1 MKVLLMLVACC
12 ANVAMGQVI
21 TVIQEAPVARGVAG
35 PRPVSGSLA
44 VLDVAAGS
52 ALFATAP
59 QEQLGRDLREYGL
72 HLSIP
77 TPTGELEECVL
88 AESSVMAP
96 ELQGKYPQIRSFIV
110 QSTEHPEISG
120 RFEISQRGL
129 TAMLRTSRGAWFI
142 DPWQSMDAAHVVSY
156 YMSDLPGGNDWK
168 CETPVESG
176 VVKEEGDVVL
186 PQVLG
191 TLRSYRM
198 AMACTGE
205 YGAYHC
211 QIQGHAPN
219 TADPLAA
226 IVTLV
231 SRSNVVYEA
240 DMAIRF
246 TLVAN
251 NDLLV
256 FLDGATD
263 PYPSTCGG
271 GGGTDCSGAVLG
283 ENAGVINGAIGS
295 ANYDIG
301 HCVTRI
307 FGGVANLRAVCT
319 NNKAGGVSGIPRG
332 GDVDPFSALVV
343 IHEIGHQFGA
353 NHTFSGIRGRCA
365 GNVNL
370 NTAWEAGTGSSPM
383 GYAGGC
389 PVGDAPPSDNI
400 QLFADPFFH
409 HGSVLEMQAFLA
421 TGGHTCP
428 VLTTTTNNAP
438 LIVST
443 TPASKVPPGTPFR
456 LSVDASDQDN
466 NTLTYSWEQFDNGV
480 ARPISGE
487 GVSDN
492 GSGALFRIFPP
503 VLSNQRTFPKMADVL
518 SGVAT
523 PGEML
528 PTTTG
533 VTRRFRVLVR
543 DNAPG
548 AGGIAVSSFVNVEIP
563 NATSPFV
570 VLAPIAGAVRRSG
583 ASSLVAWNVG
593 NTNVAPISA
602 TNVLVKLSLDGGVS
616 FPIVLSSLPNTGL
629 ATVTLPSVSS
639 LSARI
644 MIEAQGHIFFAVSRP
659 FVIETLCQAVDFND
673 DGIVDFFDYLD
684 FVDTFSGG
692 WVGSDFNLDGVV
704 DFFDYLDF
712 VDAFASAC

>member
-1 MKVLLMLVACC
+1 MKVLLALAACC
-12 ANVAMGQVI
+12 ANVAAGQVF
-21 TVIQEAPVARGVAG
+21 TVIPAPPAPIGVAG
-35 PRPVSGSLA
+35 PRPVASSLA
-44 VLDVAAGS
+44 VMDVVAGK
-52 ALFATAP
+52 ALLVSAP
-59 QEQLGRDLREYGL
+59 QEQIGRNLREYGL
-72 HLSIP
+72 RISIP
-77 TPTGELEECVL
+77 TPTGELEECLV
-88 AESSVMAP
+88 AESSVMAS
-96 ELQGKYPQIRSFIV
+96 ELQARFPQIRTFIV
-110 QSTEHPEISG
+110 QSAARPEVTG
-120 RFEISQRGL
+120 RLEISQRGL
-129 TAMLRTSRGAWFI
+129 TAMMRTSRGAWFI

-156 YMSDLPGGNDWK
+156 YLSDLPGGNDWK
-168 CETPVESG
+168 CETPVSPEAE
-176 VVKEEGDVVL
+176 KELDDVIM

-191 TLRSYRM
+191 TLRTYRI

-211 QIQGHAPN
+211 QIQGHTPN

-226 IVTLV
+226 MVTIM
-231 SRSNVVYEA
+231 SRTNVVYEA

-246 TLVAN
+246 TLVPN
-251 NDLLV
+251 NDLLI
-256 FLDGATD
+256 FLDGQTD

-365 GNVNL
+365 GNVNMS
-370 NTAWEAGTGSSPM
+370 TAWEAGTGSSPM

-421 TGGHTCP
+421 TSGHTCP
-428 VLTTTTNNAP
+428 VQTTTTNNAP
-438 LIVST
+438 VIVST
-443 TPASKVPPGTPFR
+443 TPASAVPPSTPFR
-456 LSVDASDQDN
+456 LSADATDQDG
-466 NTLTYSWEQFDNGV
+466 NTLTYSWEQYNSGV
-480 ARPISGE
+480 ARPITGD
-487 GVSDN
+487 GATDN

-503 VLSNQRTFPKMADVL
+503 VLSSERTFPKMADVL

-528 PTTTG
+528 PTATG
-533 VTRRFRVLVR
+533 FTRRFRVIVR

-548 AGGIAVSSFVNVEIP
+548 AGGTAISSFVTVEIP
-563 NATSPFV
+563 SGTSQFAVTSPTE
-570 VLAPIAGAVRRSG
+570 GAIKRWG
-583 ASSLVAWNVG
+583 A
-593 NTNVAPISA
+593 TNVSWSVGGTNGSPISA
-602 TNVLVKLSLDGGVS
+602 SNVLVKLSLDDGAT
-616 FPIVLSSLPNTGL
+616 FPILLSSAPNTGS
-629 ATVTLPSVSS
+629 AAISIPSVTSTA
-639 LSARI
+639 ARI
-644 MIEAQGHIFFAVSRP
+644 MIEAQGKIFFAVSRP
-659 FVIETLCQAVDFND
+659 FIIESPCQAADFND
-673 DGIVDFFDYLD
+673 
-684 FVDTFSGG
+684 
-692 WVGSDFNLDGVV
+692 DGVV
-704 DFFDYLDF
+704 DFFD
-712 VDAFASAC
+712 

>member
-1 MKVLLMLVACC
+1 MKVLLMLAACC
-12 ANVAMGQVI
+12 ANVAMGQVF
-21 TVIQEAPVARGVAG
+21 TVIQDAPVERGVAG
-35 PRPVSGSLA
+35 PRPVARSLA
-44 VLDVAAGS
+44 AMDVEGCK
-52 ALFATAP
+52 ALLATAP
-59 QEQLGRDLREYGL
+59 QEQAGRNLREYGL
-72 HLSIP
+72 RISIP
-77 TPTGELEECVL
+77 TPAGDLEECAV

-96 ELQGKYPQIRSFIV
+96 ELQARFPQIRTYIV
-110 QSTEHPEISG
+110 QSTVHPEVTG
-120 RFEISQRGL
+120 RLEISQRGV

-156 YMSDLPGGNDWK
+156 YLSDLPGGNDWK
-168 CETPVESG
+168 CETPVSPQIEKESDDAI
-176 VVKEEGDVVL
+176 V

-191 TLRSYRM
+191 TLRSYRI

-226 IVTLV
+226 MVTII
-231 SRSNVVYEA
+231 SRTNVVYEA
-240 DMAIRF
+240 DLAIHL
-246 TLVAN
+246 TLVPN
-251 NDLLV
+251 NDLLI
-256 FLDGATD
+256 FLDGTTD

-283 ENAGVINGAIGS
+283 ENASVINGAIGS

-319 NNKAGGVSGIPRG
+319 SNKAGGVSGIPRG

-353 NHTFSGIRGRCA
+353 NHTFSGTRGRCA

-370 NTAWEAGTGSSPM
+370 STAWEAGTGSSPM

-409 HGSVLEMQAFLA
+409 HGSLLEMQAFLA
-421 TGGHTCP
+421 TSGHTCP
-428 VLTTTTNNAP
+428 VQTPTTNNAP
-438 LIVST
+438 EIVST
-443 TPASKVPPGTPFR
+443 TPSSPVPPSTPFR
-456 LSVDASDQDN
+456 LGADATDQDG
-466 NTLTYSWEQFDNGV
+466 NTLTYSWEQYNSGV
-480 ARPISGE
+480 ARPITGE
-487 GVSDN
+487 GAVDN

-503 VLSNQRTFPKMADVL
+503 VLSSVRTFPKMADVL
-518 SGVAT
+518 SGVST

-528 PTTTG
+528 PTETG
-533 VTRRFRVLVR
+533 FTRRFRVLVR
-543 DNAPG
+543 DNAAG
-548 AGGIAVSSFVNVEIP
+548 AGGVAISSFVNIQIP
-563 NATSPFV
+563 TGTSQFAVISP
-570 VLAPIAGAVRRSG
+570 AYNDVRRWGQSTVTW
-583 ASSLVAWNVG
+583 SVG
-593 NTNVAPISA
+593 GTNAAPISA
-602 TNVLVKLSLDGGVS
+602 SNVLVKLSLDDGVTFPILLSSVPNTGSATVS
-616 FPIVLSSLPNTGL
+616 FPSLSSQ
-629 ATVTLPSVSS
+629 V
-639 LSARI
+639 ARI
-644 MIEAQGHIFFAVSRP
+644 MIEAQGQIFFAVSRP
-659 FVIETLCQAVDFND
+659 FTLESLCEAADFND

-684 FVDTFSGG
+684 FVDAYSVGG
-692 WVGSDFNLDGVV
+692 TGADFNLDGIM